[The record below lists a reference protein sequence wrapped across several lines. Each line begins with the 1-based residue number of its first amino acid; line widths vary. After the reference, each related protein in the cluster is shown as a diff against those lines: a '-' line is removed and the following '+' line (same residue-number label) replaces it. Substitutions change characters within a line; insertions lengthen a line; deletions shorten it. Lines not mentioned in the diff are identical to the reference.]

1 MLEYLSRYTHR
12 VAISNSRLVAFDE
25 HGITFR
31 YKNYRTK
38 NQVQF
43 KSMTY
48 NPPSS
53 FRRFLI
59 HTLPK
64 GFMQSPWLC
73 GTVLSHLTG
82 PRR

>member
-25 HGITFR
+25 HGVTFR

-53 FRRFLI
+53 FAASSSTPCL
-59 HTLPK
+59 K
-64 GFMQSPWLC
+64 ALC
-73 GTVLSHLTG
+73 RAHGYADGSVTSNG